1 MGDTFHQLGQLFV
14 QAIPTVVMV
23 FLLFI
28 ILERILF
35 RPLIATMK
43 KREELTV
50 GALARAREEAA
61 AVEAKTR
68 QYEEAFQAARQEVYR
83 QREADRH
90 SNLEQRDA
98 ALRQA
103 RGQADALIHGAQAD
117 LAKEVERAKTELDG
131 ACVPL
136 AEEISQ
142 SLVGTDSLPGGGR
155 V

>member
-14 QAIPTVVMV
+14 QSLPTVVMV

-68 QYEEAFQAARQEVYR
+68 QYEEAFQAARQDVYR
-83 QREADRH
+83 QRETDRH
-90 SNLEQRDA
+90 ANLEQRDA
-98 ALRQA
+98 TLRQA
-103 RGQADALIHGAQAD
+103 RAQADALIHSAQAD
-117 LAKEVERAKTELDG
+117 LAGEVERAKTELDS

>member
-14 QAIPTVVMV
+14 QSLPTVVMV

-68 QYEEAFQAARQEVYR
+68 QYEEAFQAARQDVYR
-83 QREADRH
+83 QRETDRH
-90 SNLEQRDA
+90 ANLEQRDA
-98 ALRQA
+98 PLRQA
-103 RGQADALIHGAQAD
+103 RGQADALIHSAQAD
-117 LAKEVERAKTELDG
+117 LAGEVERAKTELDS